1 MTARKS
7 LPGSARALYT
17 PHFFIKLVREG
28 EAMGIPAA
36 RLLHGTGVDPRRLHD
51 ANTRVTLQQ
60 TLQLATNARRLAGR
74 SDLGLSLGSCTQPN
88 DGGLV
93 SVAATASGDFWEK
106 ARLNERFH
114 RLSGQIMVPR
124 WLREGEMQ
132 LCRLQA
138 PQDLGALLPFFVEE
152 GFSTLMSAIN
162 GNYQGRFT
170 PTELRLAYAHP
181 PHHLRYAA
189 LFRCPVRFDMPH
201 NEFVGNFLALPVSRR
216 AAHPLNFT
224 LCQRLC
230 EEMDQ
235 RTGVAEQVS
244 ALLLQHG
251 EALTMGEVAARLGT
265 TARTLARRLE
275 TQGLSYRELKD
286 EARLTRAA
294 QLLQHTRMSVD
305 AVAEATGFRSTR
317 RFRDFF
323 VRHQGLSPSRYRRAG
338 ADDSSQARRRSGLS
352 RTRSSPN
359 EFGPAVGKPS
369 E

>member
-1 MTARKS
+1 MAGTKS
-7 LPGSARALYT
+7 LPGSPRALYT
-17 PHFFIKLVREG
+17 PHFFIKLVREC
-28 EAMGIPAA
+28 ETLGIPAV
-36 RLLHGTGVDPRRLHD
+36 RLLHGTGVEPQRLHD
-51 ANTRVTLQQ
+51 ANTRVTLPQ
-60 TLQLATNARRLAGR
+60 TQQLAANALRLADR
-74 SDLGLSLGSCTQPN
+74 PDLGLLLGMRTQAN

-93 SVAATASGDFWEK
+93 SVAATASGKFWEK

-114 RLSGQIMVPR
+114 RLSGQILVPR
-124 WLREGEMQ
+124 WLEEGSVQ

-170 PTELRLAYAHP
+170 PTEVRLAYAPP
-181 PHHLRYAA
+181 PHHARYAGI
-189 LFRCPVRFDMPH
+189 FRCPVRFDMPH
-201 NEFVGNFLALPVSRR
+201 NEFVGDFLALPVSRR

-275 TQGLSYRELKD
+275 TQGLTYRDLKD

-323 VRHQGLSPSRYRRAG
+323 ARHRGLSPSRYRRVGAG
-338 ADDSSQARRRSGLS
+338 D
-352 RTRSSPN
+352 
-359 EFGPAVGKPS
+359 PA
-369 E
+369 